1 MPDSSET
8 IQKLRDIF
16 GKQGRLQSSIATLS
30 IDANLYDAGLD
41 SLAIVNVMLAVEDQ
55 FGVEI
60 PDEYLNRQTF
70 SSLAALAEVLRKLQV

>member
-1 MPDSSET
+1 MPDSSEI
-8 IQKLRDIF
+8 IQRLRDIF
-16 GKQGRLQSSIATLS
+16 AKQGRLQSSIAAIS

-60 PDEYLNRQTF
+60 PDEYLNRQSF
-70 SSLAALAEVLRKLQV
+70 SSLAALADVLKKLQS